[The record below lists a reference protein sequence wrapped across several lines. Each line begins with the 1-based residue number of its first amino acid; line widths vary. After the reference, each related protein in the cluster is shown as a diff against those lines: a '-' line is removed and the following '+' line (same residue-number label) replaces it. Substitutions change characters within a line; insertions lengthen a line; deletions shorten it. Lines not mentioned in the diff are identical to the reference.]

1 LENLIGEYKMLDEA
15 FEDLGDFSGLA
26 TLDIGS
32 GGGSLVSY
40 LVRKKGLERVFATD
54 LFIGTLGL
62 LKQKLSS
69 EEMLKVIF
77 IKADL
82 RSLSNLEI

>member
-1 LENLIGEYKMLDEA
+1 MENLIGEYKMLDEA

-40 LVRKKGLERVFATD
+40 LVRKKGLERAFA
-54 LFIGTLGL
+54 
-62 LKQKLSS
+62 SCC
-69 EEMLKVIF
+69 
-77 IKADL
+77 
-82 RSLSNLEI
+82 